1 MTQIGKPLRRI
12 IAEPMPEEAPE
23 KETIPMQV
31 PQPGE
36 PVPGP
41 REPVPA

>member
-1 MTQIGKPLRRI
+1 MTQVGRPLRRI

-23 KETIPMQV
+23 KETIPVQM
-31 PQPGE
+31 PQPKQ

-41 REPVPA
+41 TEQAPA